1 MSNIEN
7 PICQFENCNRLAK
20 YRKLKV
26 GNCHLKNTE
35 YEFCGY
41 HRPINSISKNF
52 PYKSIFDKINIELK
66 YYNHQ
71 NENIAHEYHDYIYK
85 LLKNHKFGFP
95 IKITAFT
102 ENLVYETNHLLAPID
117 VDVSNIT
124 NYENYFDKDAVTKID
139 IFNVI
144 KDFQKYYNDKKIEML
159 YIHLVKEHD
168 TYDII
173 REYRNFYE
181 EKIVYDIINEYS
193 KDKKSLK
200 LDNISNL
207 LVDFNKYLNKQNK
220 KIKSSNFKDY
230 FNNKKL
236 QKFINENDYDE
247 LLIQFNELDYKIK
260 NELSK
265 KIKFD
270 EKYNREIYLELC
282 QLIGYQVD
290 KVTKSFEILTEN
302 DIESALTNIKKNIDA
317 NFDKLSQNSRD
328 QFLCFKK
335 LEINIFKYQ
344 ALKKKMG
351 SYIELPKCLQR
362 QGLINIKNNDNYC
375 FIWSYIRYLNPVDKN
390 PNRINRKDNELFNNI
405 YQKLK
410 YFDFPLKINK
420 NNIKKIE
427 NILEINICILSADK
441 NNNVIPMFSSENN
454 HKNNINLF
462 YYKDH
467 ICLIKDLNKYLHRN
481 NKNNNKKYFC
491 VRCLNSFISEENLN
505 KHKNLCLKYNKKSE
519 KIILPKEKSILKF
532 EKIEHMIKTP
542 FTIYYDIETYNQHL
556 KKTKQFKRIK
566 NTTHEKL
573 LKPYLIGYIL
583 KCNYDEKFSKKCQV
597 FTGDECIEKMIL
609 NLIFTERP
617 YIYETIRLNFNKSIE
632 RNPDLTKFNINTCHL
647 CNKKI
652 YDKPVKNHCHFTS
665 KMLGY
670 AHNKCNLRYKFK
682 KDNANDEYLINV
694 FAHNSQNFD
703 QSFLIRA
710 LQNLDNKI
718 PFSCLPRN
726 SNKFISLQI
735 GSFIFKDSYL
745 FLNKS
750 LDYLTKTIDDNDR
763 ISLKQEFGKN
773 YQLLTKK
780 GIYPYDYFDN
790 TKKYNEQ
797 KLPDKKEFFNK
808 INNKNISDEDYN
820 HAKNVF
826 EKFNCKN
833 LLDYSILYL
842 KTDICHL
849 SDIFQK
855 FSKFAYET
863 YGLDPRHSYT
873 LPGFSWQSMLKMTKI
888 ELELISDPDMYLFL
902 MDTIRGGI
910 SVCNKKHVIA
920 DNKYIDKN
928 TKNNKYL
935 MYLDANNLYG
945 ISMVQKLP
953 YKNFKWSNDLTFDK
967 IQTGIY
973 EVDIEIPKE
982 LHDKFKDYPLCPEI
996 KNIPEDNLSEYQTY
1010 LNNKLNIKYTEK
1022 DKKLILDLL
1031 PKKNYKI
1038 YYKNLE
1044 YYMKLGIKITKI
1056 HRILTFDE
1064 KPFLK
1069 DYIDLNTELRKNSKN
1084 DLEKDLFKL
1093 MNNAIF
1099 GKSMENVLNRSNIK
1113 LINNDPEKLLKLIRQ
1128 PNFQNAY
1135 QISNKLCLV
1144 ESTPIKTVFD
1154 KPIYLGA
1161 CILETSKLH
1170 MYQFWYEHLK
1180 NKYKVE
1186 LIYTDTDSFI
1196 IQVETDDIYKDM
1208 FKDKNLYDFS
1218 EYPKNHPNYDITNK
1232 KVLGKFKDE
1241 MKSLIITEFIGL
1253 KPKMYSFNYIE
1264 NNIILNNNV
1273 HKGVKNSIS
1282 LKHDEYK
1289 RSLYKEELIYK
1300 EFYNLQ
1306 LNKQNIYLD
1315 KIKKIALNPFE
1326 SKRYWIDNI
1335 NSLPYGYDE

>member
-7 PICQFENCNRLAK
+7 PKCKHDNCNRIAN

-26 GNCHLKNTE
+26 GNCHLKNTNYE
-35 YEFCGY
+35 YCGY
-41 HRPINSISKNF
+41 HRPINSINKKF
-52 PYKSIFDKINIELK
+52 PYNSIFDKINIELK
-66 YYNHQ
+66 YYNHK
-71 NENIAHEYHDYIYK
+71 NDHIIHEYNDYIHK
-85 LLKNHKFGFP
+85 LLKNHRFGFP
-95 IKITAFT
+95 IKITVFT
-102 ENLVYETNHLLAPID
+102 ENLVYEANHLLSP
-117 VDVSNIT
+117 VDVNITNIT
-124 NYENYFDKDAVTKID
+124 NYKNYFDKDAVSQID

-173 REYRNFYE
+173 REYRNYYE
-181 EKIVYDIINEYS
+181 EKII
-193 KDKKSLK
+193 
-200 LDNISNL
+200 DNIIKNFDDSKNIKSE
-207 LVDFNKYLNKQNK
+207 DIYNHIKNFNKYLKNQKYEIKYIDFK
-220 KIKSSNFKDY
+220 KY
-230 FNNKKL
+230 FNDKKL
-236 QKFINENDYDE
+236 QKFIEKNDYDD
-247 LLIQFNELDYKIK
+247 LLIQFDNLDYQNK

-265 KIKFD
+265 KINFD
-270 EKYNREIYLELC
+270 EKYNREIYFELC
-282 QLIGYQVD
+282 LLIGYQVD
-290 KVTKSFEILTEN
+290 KVTRSVEILTEN
-302 DIESALTNIKKNIDA
+302 DIETALTNIKNNIND
-317 NFDKLSQNSRD
+317 NFNKLSQNSRD
-328 QFLCFKK
+328 QFLCYKK

-344 ALKKKMG
+344 ALKKIMG
-351 SYIELPKCLQR
+351 SYIELPKSLQR
-362 QGLINIKNNDNYC
+362 QGLINIKNEDNYC
-375 FIWSYIRYLNPVDKN
+375 FIWSYVRYLNPVNKN
-390 PNRINRKDNELFNNI
+390 PNRINKRDKELFNNI
-405 YQKLK
+405 YKKLK
-410 YFDFPLKINK
+410 YFEFPLKINK

-427 NILEINICILSADK
+427 DILEVNICILSADK

-454 HKNNINLF
+454 HKNYINLF
-462 YYKDH
+462 NYKDH

-481 NKNNNKKYFC
+481 NRHKNKTYFC
-491 VRCLNSFISEENLN
+491 SRCLNSYVSEENLK
-505 KHKNLCLKYNKKSE
+505 KHKKLCLKYNKKSE
-519 KIILPKEKSILKF
+519 KLILPKENSILKF
-532 EKIEHMIKTP
+532 EKIEDMIKTP
-542 FTIYYDIETYNQHL
+542 FTIYYDIETYNHHL
-556 KKTKQFKRIK
+556 KKTKQFKKIE

-583 KCNYDEKFSKKCQV
+583 KCNYDEKFSKKCQI
-597 FTGDECIEKMIL
+597 FIGDQCIEKMIL
-609 NLIFTERP
+609 SLIFTERP
-617 YIYETIRLNFNKSIE
+617 YIWETIKLNFNKTIE
-632 RNPDLTKFNINTCHL
+632 CNPDLTKFDINTCHL

-652 YDKPVKNHCHFTS
+652 IDKPVKNHCHFTS

-682 KDNANDEYLINV
+682 KDNVNDEYLINV

-726 SNKFISLQI
+726 SNKFISIQI

-808 INNKNISDEDYN
+808 INNKDISDEDYN

-863 YGLDPRHSYT
+863 YELDPRHSYT

-910 SVCNKKHVIA
+910 AVCNKKHVIA

-945 ISMVQKLP
+945 VSMVQSLP
-953 YKNFKWSNDLTFDK
+953 YKNFKWSNDLTLDK

-973 EVDIEIPKE
+973 EVDLEIPKE

-996 KNIPEDNLSEYQTY
+996 KNIPEDNLSEYQNY
-1010 LNNKLNIKYTEK
+1010 LNKKLNIKYSEK

-1044 YYMKLGIKITKI
+1044 YYMKLGVKITKI
-1056 HRILTFDE
+1056 HKILTFDE

-1069 DYIDLNTELRKNSKN
+1069 GYIDLNTELRKNSKN

-1128 PNFQNAY
+1128 PNFQHAY

-1154 KPIYLGA
+1154 KPIYIGA

-1180 NKYKVE
+1180 NKYNVE
-1186 LIYTDTDSFI
+1186 LVYTDTDSLI
-1196 IQVETDDIYKDM
+1196 IQVKTNDIYKDM
-1208 FKDKNLYDFS
+1208 FENKDKYDFS
-1218 EYPKNHPNYDITNK
+1218 EYPKDHPNYDISNK
-1232 KVLGKFKDE
+1232 KILGKFKDE

-1253 KPKMYSFNYIE
+1253 KPKMYSLNYLNK
-1264 NNIILNNNV
+1264 NNIIENKNT
-1273 HKGVKNSIS
+1273 HKGIKESIS
-1282 LKHDEYK
+1282 LNHYEYK
-1289 RSLYKEELIYK
+1289 RSLYKEKLIYK

-1315 KIKKIALNPFE
+1315 KINKIALNPFE

-1335 NSLPYGYDE
+1335 NSLPYGYVV